1 MVNPGEK
8 TVSEKK
14 WVACV
19 ELAKHGLKVALFPP
33 RFSAIDSKSD
43 QSRMALT

>member
-19 ELAKHGLKVALFPP
+19 ELAKHGLKVVRIPAFFYD
-33 RFSAIDSKSD
+33 R
-43 QSRMALT
+43 R